1 MPPYRLAELSAEQ
14 MQMIENLEN
23 EIGLTLV
30 AYEPKAGAERP
41 VRLMGSITA
50 TGPVKVTD
58 FGRPN
63 AAPPVDADENERV
76 LDALVDTYRTH
87 QPYI

>member
-1 MPPYRLAELSAEQ
+1 MTPPYRLADLSAEQ
-14 MQMIENLEN
+14 MQMIEHLEN

-30 AYEPKAGAERP
+30 AYEPEAGATP
-41 VRLMGSITA
+41 HTA
-50 TGPVKVTD
+50 PAAACEI
-58 FGRPN
+58 GRPS
-63 AAPPVDADENERV
+63 AAAPVDADENQRI

>member
-1 MPPYRLAELSAEQ
+1 
-14 MQMIENLEN
+14 MIESLEN

-30 AYEPKAGAERP
+30 AYEPEAGAKRP
-41 VRLMGSITA
+41 ARLMGSITA

-58 FGRPN
+58 IGRPSA
-63 AAPPVDADENERV
+63 AAPGDADENERV